1 MLHPEA
7 LVLSER
13 ELRTLARIERHIA
26 DTDPALAQ
34 VLSTGTLPR
43 PRWANPTA
51 LLVTGLVLLVFG
63 SVIAAVPVAV
73 LGISAGGAGAVHRPP
88 PPEAGPGLGLTHTG
102 SRARM

>member
-51 LLVTGLVLLVFG
+51 LLVAGLVLLVFG

-73 LGISAGGAGAVHRPP
+73 LGITLAVLALFTAHHRPRL
-88 PPEAGPGLGLTHTG
+88 GPA
-102 SRARM
+102 SA